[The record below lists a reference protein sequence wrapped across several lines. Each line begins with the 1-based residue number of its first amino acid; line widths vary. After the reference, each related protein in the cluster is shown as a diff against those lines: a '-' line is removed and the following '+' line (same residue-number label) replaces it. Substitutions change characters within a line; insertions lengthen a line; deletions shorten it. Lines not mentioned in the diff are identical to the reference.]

1 MSDIKLVVLDMAGT
15 TLKDDQNVAQA
26 FHEAM
31 KIQGYDIPF
40 QKINPLMGFKKTEAI
55 MMMLKE
61 YETESERITTTLI
74 DIIHE
79 DFIEIMIEFY
89 EHSSDICALP
99 GVEETMEIIKSKG
112 IKIGVDTGFSK
123 QVAEL
128 IVKRLGWRE
137 KGLIDVLVGSDE
149 VEKGRPYPY
158 MIEKMMAELSIEKG
172 SGIAKVGDTEVDVQE
187 GFNAGCKYV
196 IGITT
201 GAYTR
206 AELEKAKP
214 THIVDSFK
222 EILPIIL
229 S

>member
-137 KGLIDVLVGSDE
+137 KGLIDVYLNTNATLLKE
-149 VEKGRPYPY
+149 N
-158 MIEKMMAELSIEKG
+158 KM
-172 SGIAKVGDTEVDVQE
+172 
-187 GFNAGCKYV
+187 
-196 IGITT
+196 
-201 GAYTR
+201 
-206 AELEKAKP
+206 
-214 THIVDSFK
+214 
-222 EILPIIL
+222 
-229 S
+229 

>member
-1 MSDIKLVVLDMAGT
+1 
-15 TLKDDQNVAQA
+15 
-26 FHEAM
+26 
-31 KIQGYDIPF
+31 
-40 QKINPLMGFKKTEAI
+40 
-55 MMMLKE
+55 
-61 YETESERITTTLI
+61 
-74 DIIHE
+74 
-79 DFIEIMIEFY
+79 
-89 EHSSDICALP
+89 
-99 GVEETMEIIKSKG
+99 
-112 IKIGVDTGFSK
+112 
-123 QVAEL
+123 
-128 IVKRLGWRE
+128 RL
-137 KGLIDVLVGSDE
+137 
-149 VEKGRPYPY
+149 YPY